1 MPGPLAGIR
10 IVDLTAMISG
20 PLATMILADQGAEVI
35 KVEPP
40 AGDIVRRMGHDV
52 GGVTSSFVSSNR
64 GKKSVMFDLK
74 TDLGRSLLDRLVES
88 ADVFIQ
94 NFRPGTVERMG
105 LGEDVIRARR
115 PDIVYVSISGFG
127 ERGPYRHKR
136 VYDPV
141 IQALS
146 GLADI
151 QTDRD
156 SGRPMMIRTIIPDKV
171 TALTAAQAITAALL
185 HRARTGEG
193 QHVRLAMLDAMVA
206 FLWPEGLVNL
216 TVVDRELPEPR
227 SRLAPDLIY
236 RTSDGYITVGAVSDS
251 EWQGLCAALERPD
264 WLSNP
269 LFATPNDRTVNVVKR
284 LEETQK
290 VLPPAH
296 HRRVAGAP
304 RRTPGALRPG
314 PQPARAGRPPAGG
327 RERAGG
333 AAQPPRDGAVP
344 AGPAGRPLRGF
355 AVRDRGARPPPR
367 RAYAGGS
374 REPRPRRRADRRPL
388 LGARRRL
395 TLRTPS
401 PTGGGRRARG
411 GRPGRFRGTG
421 WAADH
426 RGAAPARWPHRPDRK
441 RAPRHA
447 PGMPD
452 RSRAGTGYRL
462 PRYSR
467 SRYSGLN
474 FPLRRSSASASAV
487 RSSGGP

>member
-1 MPGPLAGIR
+1 
-10 IVDLTAMISG
+10 MISG
-20 PLATMILADQGAEVI
+20 PVATMMLADQGAEVI

-40 AGDIVRRMGHDV
+40 AGDIVRRMGHDI
-52 GGVTSSFVSSNR
+52 GGVTSSFASSNR

-74 TDLGRSLLDRLVES
+74 TDLGRGLLDRLVES

-151 QTDRD
+151 QTDRET
-156 SGRPMMIRTIIPDKV
+156 GRPMMIRTIIPDKV

-185 HRARTGEG
+185 HRERTGEG

-251 EWQGLCAALERPD
+251 EWQGLCAALDRPE
-264 WLSNP
+264 WLESE
-269 LFATPNDRTVNVVKR
+269 LYRTPHDRTVNVVKR
-284 LEETQK
+284 LAETQK
-290 VLPPAH
+290 VLLQRTTAEWLERLDEHQVPCAPVLNQRELVDHPQVVANELVELREHPEMGPYRQARPAA
-296 HRRVAGAP
+296 RFEASPSGIAGHAP
-304 RRTPGALRPG
+304 RLGEHTREVLASLGLDA
-314 PQPARAGRPPAGG
+314 ARIDTLYA
-327 RERAGG
+327 ERAV
-333 AAQPPRDGAVP
+333 A
-344 AGPAGRPLRGF
+344 
-355 AVRDRGARPPPR
+355 
-367 RAYAGGS
+367 
-374 REPRPRRRADRRPL
+374 
-388 LGARRRL
+388 
-395 TLRTPS
+395 
-401 PTGGGRRARG
+401 
-411 GRPGRFRGTG
+411 
-421 WAADH
+421 
-426 RGAAPARWPHRPDRK
+426 
-441 RAPRHA
+441 
-447 PGMPD
+447 
-452 RSRAGTGYRL
+452 
-462 PRYSR
+462 
-467 SRYSGLN
+467 
-474 FPLRRSSASASAV
+474 
-487 RSSGGP
+487 

>member
-20 PLATMILADQGAEVI
+20 PVATMMLADQGAEVI

-74 TDLGRSLLDRLVES
+74 TDLGRGLLDRLVDT

-105 LGEDVIRARR
+105 IGEDAVRARR

-151 QTDRD
+151 QTDRTT
-156 SGRPMMIRTIIPDKV
+156 GRPMMIRTIIPDKV
-171 TALTAAQAITAALL
+171 TALTAAQAVTAALL
-185 HRARTGEG
+185 HRERTGEG
-193 QHVRLAMLDAMVA
+193 QHVRLAMLDAVVA

-236 RTSDGYITVGAVSDS
+236 RTRDGYITVGAVSDS

-264 WLSNP
+264 WLDNE
-269 LFATPNDRTVNVVKR
+269 LYRTPHDRTVNVVRR
-284 LEETQK
+284 LEETQE
-290 VLPPAH
+290 VLLQRTTGEWLERLDEHQVPCAPVLSQRELVGHPQVVANELVELRNHPEMGPYRQARPAA
-296 HRRVAGAP
+296 RFEGSPSGIAGHAP
-304 RRTPGALRPG
+304 RLGEHTREVL
-314 PQPARAGRPPAGG
+314 AGLGIDPTEIDTLYA
-327 RERAGG
+327 ERAV
-333 AAQPPRDGAVP
+333 A
-344 AGPAGRPLRGF
+344 
-355 AVRDRGARPPPR
+355 
-367 RAYAGGS
+367 
-374 REPRPRRRADRRPL
+374 
-388 LGARRRL
+388 
-395 TLRTPS
+395 
-401 PTGGGRRARG
+401 
-411 GRPGRFRGTG
+411 
-421 WAADH
+421 
-426 RGAAPARWPHRPDRK
+426 
-441 RAPRHA
+441 
-447 PGMPD
+447 
-452 RSRAGTGYRL
+452 
-462 PRYSR
+462 
-467 SRYSGLN
+467 
-474 FPLRRSSASASAV
+474 
-487 RSSGGP
+487 

>member
-20 PLATMILADQGAEVI
+20 PVATMMLADQGAEVI

-40 AGDIVRRMGHDV
+40 AGDIVRRMGHDI
-52 GGVTSSFVSSNR
+52 GGVTSSFASSNR
-64 GKKSVMFDLK
+64 GKKSVMCDLK
-74 TDLGRSLLDRLVES
+74 TDLGRGLLDRLVES

-151 QTDRD
+151 QTDRET
-156 SGRPMMIRTIIPDKV
+156 GRPMMIRTIIPDKV

-185 HRARTGEG
+185 HRERTGEG

-251 EWQGLCAALERPD
+251 EWQGLCAALDRPD
-264 WLSNP
+264 WLESE
-269 LFATPNDRTVNVVKR
+269 LYRTPHDRTVNVVKR
-284 LEETQK
+284 LAETQK
-290 VLPPAH
+290 VLLQRTTAEWLDRLDEHQVPCAPVLNQRELVEHPQVVANELVELREHPEMGPYRQARPAA
-296 HRRVAGAP
+296 RFEVSPSGIAGHAP
-304 RRTPGALRPG
+304 RLGEHTREVLASLGLDA
-314 PQPARAGRPPAGG
+314 ARIDTLYA
-327 RERAGG
+327 ERVVA
-333 AAQPPRDGAVP
+333 
-344 AGPAGRPLRGF
+344 
-355 AVRDRGARPPPR
+355 
-367 RAYAGGS
+367 
-374 REPRPRRRADRRPL
+374 
-388 LGARRRL
+388 
-395 TLRTPS
+395 
-401 PTGGGRRARG
+401 
-411 GRPGRFRGTG
+411 
-421 WAADH
+421 
-426 RGAAPARWPHRPDRK
+426 
-441 RAPRHA
+441 
-447 PGMPD
+447 
-452 RSRAGTGYRL
+452 
-462 PRYSR
+462 
-467 SRYSGLN
+467 
-474 FPLRRSSASASAV
+474 
-487 RSSGGP
+487 

>member
-20 PLATMILADQGAEVI
+20 PVATMMLADQGAEVI

-40 AGDIVRRMGHDV
+40 AGDIVRRMGHDI
-52 GGVTSSFVSSNR
+52 GGVTSSFASSNR

-74 TDLGRSLLDRLVES
+74 TDLGRGLLDRLVES

-151 QTDRD
+151 QTDRET
-156 SGRPMMIRTIIPDKV
+156 GRPMMIRTIIPDKV

-185 HRARTGEG
+185 HRERTGEG

-251 EWQGLCAALERPD
+251 EWQGLCAALDRPE
-264 WLSNP
+264 WLESE
-269 LFATPNDRTVNVVKR
+269 LYRTPHDRTVNVVKR
-284 LEETQK
+284 LAETQK
-290 VLPPAH
+290 VLLRRTTAEWLERLDEHQVPCAPVLNQRELVEHPQVVANELVELRNHPEMGPYRQARPAA
-296 HRRVAGAP
+296 RFEVSPSGIAGHAP
-304 RRTPGALRPG
+304 RLGEHTREVLASLGLDA
-314 PQPARAGRPPAGG
+314 ARIDTLYA
-327 RERAGG
+327 ERAV
-333 AAQPPRDGAVP
+333 A
-344 AGPAGRPLRGF
+344 
-355 AVRDRGARPPPR
+355 
-367 RAYAGGS
+367 
-374 REPRPRRRADRRPL
+374 
-388 LGARRRL
+388 
-395 TLRTPS
+395 
-401 PTGGGRRARG
+401 
-411 GRPGRFRGTG
+411 
-421 WAADH
+421 
-426 RGAAPARWPHRPDRK
+426 
-441 RAPRHA
+441 
-447 PGMPD
+447 
-452 RSRAGTGYRL
+452 
-462 PRYSR
+462 
-467 SRYSGLN
+467 
-474 FPLRRSSASASAV
+474 
-487 RSSGGP
+487 

>member
-20 PLATMILADQGAEVI
+20 PVATMMLADQGAEVI

-40 AGDIVRRMGHDV
+40 AGDIVRRMGHDI
-52 GGVTSSFVSSNR
+52 GGVTSSFASSNR

-74 TDLGRSLLDRLVES
+74 TDLGRGLLDRLVES

-151 QTDRD
+151 QTDRET
-156 SGRPMMIRTIIPDKV
+156 GRPMMIRTIIPDKV

-185 HRARTGEG
+185 HRERTGEG

-251 EWQGLCAALERPD
+251 EWQGLCAALDRPD
-264 WLSNP
+264 WLESE
-269 LFATPNDRTVNVVKR
+269 LYRTPHDRTVNVVKR
-284 LEETQK
+284 LAETQK
-290 VLPPAH
+290 VLLQRTTAEWLERLDEHQVPCAPVLNQRELVDHPQVVANELVELREHPEMGPYRQARPAA
-296 HRRVAGAP
+296 RFEVSPSGIAGHAP
-304 RRTPGALRPG
+304 RLGEHTREVLADLGLDAARVDAL
-314 PQPARAGRPPAGG
+314 
-327 RERAGG
+327 
-333 AAQPPRDGAVP
+333 
-344 AGPAGRPLRGF
+344 
-355 AVRDRGARPPPR
+355 
-367 RAYAGGS
+367 YA
-374 REPRPRRRADRRPL
+374 EHVVA
-388 LGARRRL
+388 
-395 TLRTPS
+395 
-401 PTGGGRRARG
+401 
-411 GRPGRFRGTG
+411 
-421 WAADH
+421 
-426 RGAAPARWPHRPDRK
+426 
-441 RAPRHA
+441 
-447 PGMPD
+447 
-452 RSRAGTGYRL
+452 
-462 PRYSR
+462 
-467 SRYSGLN
+467 
-474 FPLRRSSASASAV
+474 
-487 RSSGGP
+487 

>member
-20 PLATMILADQGAEVI
+20 PVATMMLADQGAEVI

-40 AGDIVRRMGHDV
+40 AGDIVRRMGHDI
-52 GGVTSSFVSSNR
+52 GGVTSSFASSNR

-74 TDLGRSLLDRLVES
+74 SDLGRGLLDRLVES

-105 LGEDVIRARR
+105 IGEDAIRALR

-151 QTDRD
+151 QTDRET
-156 SGRPMMIRTIIPDKV
+156 GRPMMIRTIIPDKV

-185 HRARTGEG
+185 HRERTGEG

-236 RTSDGYITVGAVSDS
+236 RTRDGYITVGAVSDS

-264 WLSNP
+264 WLENE
-269 LFATPNDRTVNVVKR
+269 LYLTPHDRTVNVVKR
-284 LEETQK
+284 LAETQE
-290 VLPPAH
+290 VLLKRTTAEWLERLDEHQVPCAPVLNQRELVDHPQVVANELVELRNHPEMGPYRQARPAA
-296 HRRVAGAP
+296 RFEGSPSGIAGHAP
-304 RRTPGALRPG
+304 RLGEHTREVLAGLGLDAARIDTLYAERTVA
-314 PQPARAGRPPAGG
+314 
-327 RERAGG
+327 
-333 AAQPPRDGAVP
+333 
-344 AGPAGRPLRGF
+344 
-355 AVRDRGARPPPR
+355 
-367 RAYAGGS
+367 
-374 REPRPRRRADRRPL
+374 
-388 LGARRRL
+388 
-395 TLRTPS
+395 
-401 PTGGGRRARG
+401 
-411 GRPGRFRGTG
+411 
-421 WAADH
+421 
-426 RGAAPARWPHRPDRK
+426 
-441 RAPRHA
+441 
-447 PGMPD
+447 
-452 RSRAGTGYRL
+452 
-462 PRYSR
+462 
-467 SRYSGLN
+467 
-474 FPLRRSSASASAV
+474 
-487 RSSGGP
+487 

>member
-20 PLATMILADQGAEVI
+20 PVATMMLADQGAEVI

-40 AGDIVRRMGHDV
+40 AGDIVRRMGHDI
-52 GGVTSSFVSSNR
+52 GGVTSSFASSNR

-74 TDLGRSLLDRLVES
+74 TDLGRGLLDRLVES

-151 QTDRD
+151 QTDRET
-156 SGRPMMIRTIIPDKV
+156 GRPMMIRTIIPDKV

-185 HRARTGEG
+185 HRERTGEG

-251 EWQGLCAALERPD
+251 EWQGLCAALDRPE
-264 WLSNP
+264 WLESE
-269 LFATPNDRTVNVVKR
+269 LYRTPHDRTVNVVKR
-284 LEETQK
+284 LAETQK
-290 VLPPAH
+290 VLLQRTTAEWLERLDEHQVPCAPVLNQRELVDHPQVVANELVELRKHPEMGPYRQARPAA
-296 HRRVAGAP
+296 RFEASPSGIAGHAP
-304 RRTPGALRPG
+304 RLGEHTREVLASLGLDAARIDAL
-314 PQPARAGRPPAGG
+314 
-327 RERAGG
+327 
-333 AAQPPRDGAVP
+333 
-344 AGPAGRPLRGF
+344 
-355 AVRDRGARPPPR
+355 
-367 RAYAGGS
+367 YA
-374 REPRPRRRADRRPL
+374 EHVVA
-388 LGARRRL
+388 
-395 TLRTPS
+395 
-401 PTGGGRRARG
+401 
-411 GRPGRFRGTG
+411 
-421 WAADH
+421 
-426 RGAAPARWPHRPDRK
+426 
-441 RAPRHA
+441 
-447 PGMPD
+447 
-452 RSRAGTGYRL
+452 
-462 PRYSR
+462 
-467 SRYSGLN
+467 
-474 FPLRRSSASASAV
+474 
-487 RSSGGP
+487 

>member
-1 MPGPLAGIR
+1 
-10 IVDLTAMISG
+10 MISG
-20 PLATMILADQGAEVI
+20 PVATMMLADQGAEVI

-40 AGDIVRRMGHDV
+40 AGDIVRRMGHDI
-52 GGVTSSFVSSNR
+52 GGVTSSFASSNR

-74 TDLGRSLLDRLVES
+74 TDLGRGLLDRLVES

-151 QTDRD
+151 QTDRET
-156 SGRPMMIRTIIPDKV
+156 GRPMMIRTIIPDKV

-185 HRARTGEG
+185 HRERTGEG

-251 EWQGLCAALERPD
+251 EWQGLCAALDRPE
-264 WLSNP
+264 WLESE
-269 LFATPNDRTVNVVKR
+269 LYRTPHDRTVNVVKR
-284 LEETQK
+284 LAETQK
-290 VLPPAH
+290 VLLQRTTAEWLERLDEHQVPCAPVLNQRELVDHPQVVANELVELRRHPEMGPYRQARPAA
-296 HRRVAGAP
+296 RFEGSPSGIAGHAP
-304 RRTPGALRPG
+304 RLGEHTREVLADLGLDA
-314 PQPARAGRPPAGG
+314 ARIDTLYA
-327 RERAGG
+327 ERAV
-333 AAQPPRDGAVP
+333 A
-344 AGPAGRPLRGF
+344 
-355 AVRDRGARPPPR
+355 
-367 RAYAGGS
+367 
-374 REPRPRRRADRRPL
+374 
-388 LGARRRL
+388 
-395 TLRTPS
+395 
-401 PTGGGRRARG
+401 
-411 GRPGRFRGTG
+411 
-421 WAADH
+421 
-426 RGAAPARWPHRPDRK
+426 
-441 RAPRHA
+441 
-447 PGMPD
+447 
-452 RSRAGTGYRL
+452 
-462 PRYSR
+462 
-467 SRYSGLN
+467 
-474 FPLRRSSASASAV
+474 
-487 RSSGGP
+487 

>member
-20 PLATMILADQGAEVI
+20 PVATMMLADQGAEVI

-40 AGDIVRRMGHDV
+40 AGDIVRRMGHDI
-52 GGVTSSFVSSNR
+52 GGVTSSFASSNR

-74 TDLGRSLLDRLVES
+74 TDLGRGLLDRLVES

-151 QTDRD
+151 QTDRET
-156 SGRPMMIRTIIPDKV
+156 GRPMMIRTIIPDKV

-185 HRARTGEG
+185 HRERTGEG

-251 EWQGLCAALERPD
+251 EWQGLCAALDRPE
-264 WLSNP
+264 WLESE
-269 LFATPNDRTVNVVKR
+269 LYRTPHDRTVNVVKR
-284 LEETQK
+284 LAETQK
-290 VLPPAH
+290 VLLQRTTAEWLERLDEHQVPCAPVLNQRELVDHPQVVANELVELRKHPEMGPYRQARPAA
-296 HRRVAGAP
+296 RFEASPSGIAGHAP
-304 RRTPGALRPG
+304 RLGEHTREVLASLGLDA
-314 PQPARAGRPPAGG
+314 ARIDTLYA
-327 RERAGG
+327 ERAV
-333 AAQPPRDGAVP
+333 A
-344 AGPAGRPLRGF
+344 
-355 AVRDRGARPPPR
+355 
-367 RAYAGGS
+367 
-374 REPRPRRRADRRPL
+374 
-388 LGARRRL
+388 
-395 TLRTPS
+395 
-401 PTGGGRRARG
+401 
-411 GRPGRFRGTG
+411 
-421 WAADH
+421 
-426 RGAAPARWPHRPDRK
+426 
-441 RAPRHA
+441 
-447 PGMPD
+447 
-452 RSRAGTGYRL
+452 
-462 PRYSR
+462 
-467 SRYSGLN
+467 
-474 FPLRRSSASASAV
+474 
-487 RSSGGP
+487 

>member
-20 PLATMILADQGAEVI
+20 PVATMMLADQGAEVI

-40 AGDIVRRMGHDV
+40 AGDIVRRMGHDI
-52 GGVTSSFVSSNR
+52 GGVTSSFASSNR

-74 TDLGRSLLDRLVES
+74 TDLGRGLLDRLVES

-151 QTDRD
+151 QTDRET
-156 SGRPMMIRTIIPDKV
+156 GRPMMIRTIIPDKV

-185 HRARTGEG
+185 HRERTGEG

-251 EWQGLCAALERPD
+251 EWQGLCAALDRPD
-264 WLSNP
+264 WLESE
-269 LFATPNDRTVNVVKR
+269 LYRTPHDRTVNVVKR
-284 LEETQK
+284 LAETQK
-290 VLPPAH
+290 VLLQRTTAEWLDRLDEHQVPCAPVLNQRELVEHPQVVANELVELREHPEMGPYRQARPAA
-296 HRRVAGAP
+296 RFEVSPSGIAGHAP
-304 RRTPGALRPG
+304 RLGEHTREVLADLGLDAARVDAL
-314 PQPARAGRPPAGG
+314 
-327 RERAGG
+327 
-333 AAQPPRDGAVP
+333 
-344 AGPAGRPLRGF
+344 
-355 AVRDRGARPPPR
+355 
-367 RAYAGGS
+367 YA
-374 REPRPRRRADRRPL
+374 EHVVA
-388 LGARRRL
+388 
-395 TLRTPS
+395 
-401 PTGGGRRARG
+401 
-411 GRPGRFRGTG
+411 
-421 WAADH
+421 
-426 RGAAPARWPHRPDRK
+426 
-441 RAPRHA
+441 
-447 PGMPD
+447 
-452 RSRAGTGYRL
+452 
-462 PRYSR
+462 
-467 SRYSGLN
+467 
-474 FPLRRSSASASAV
+474 
-487 RSSGGP
+487 

>member
-1 MPGPLAGIR
+1 
-10 IVDLTAMISG
+10 MISG
-20 PLATMILADQGAEVI
+20 PVATMMLADQGAEVI

-40 AGDIVRRMGHDV
+40 AGDIVRRMGHDI
-52 GGVTSSFVSSNR
+52 GGVTSSFASSNR

-74 TDLGRSLLDRLVES
+74 TDLGRGLLDRLVES

-151 QTDRD
+151 QTDRET
-156 SGRPMMIRTIIPDKV
+156 GRPMMIRTIIPDKV

-185 HRARTGEG
+185 HRERTGEG

-251 EWQGLCAALERPD
+251 EWQGLCAALDRPE
-264 WLSNP
+264 WLESE
-269 LFATPNDRTVNVVKR
+269 LYRTPHDRTVNVVKR
-284 LEETQK
+284 LAETQK
-290 VLPPAH
+290 VLLQRTTAEWLERLDEHQVPCAPVLNQRELVDHPQVVANELVELREHPEMGPYRQARPAA
-296 HRRVAGAP
+296 RFEASPSGIAGHAP
-304 RRTPGALRPG
+304 RLGEHTREVLADLGLDATRVDAL
-314 PQPARAGRPPAGG
+314 
-327 RERAGG
+327 
-333 AAQPPRDGAVP
+333 
-344 AGPAGRPLRGF
+344 
-355 AVRDRGARPPPR
+355 
-367 RAYAGGS
+367 YA
-374 REPRPRRRADRRPL
+374 EHVVA
-388 LGARRRL
+388 
-395 TLRTPS
+395 
-401 PTGGGRRARG
+401 
-411 GRPGRFRGTG
+411 
-421 WAADH
+421 
-426 RGAAPARWPHRPDRK
+426 
-441 RAPRHA
+441 
-447 PGMPD
+447 
-452 RSRAGTGYRL
+452 
-462 PRYSR
+462 
-467 SRYSGLN
+467 
-474 FPLRRSSASASAV
+474 
-487 RSSGGP
+487 

>member
-1 MPGPLAGIR
+1 
-10 IVDLTAMISG
+10 MISG
-20 PLATMILADQGAEVI
+20 PVATMMLADQGAEVI

-40 AGDIVRRMGHDV
+40 AGDIVRRMGHDI
-52 GGVTSSFVSSNR
+52 GGVTSSFASSNR

-74 TDLGRSLLDRLVES
+74 TDLGRGLLDRLVES

-151 QTDRD
+151 QTDRET
-156 SGRPMMIRTIIPDKV
+156 GRPMMIRTIIPDKV

-185 HRARTGEG
+185 HRERTGEG

-251 EWQGLCAALERPD
+251 EWQGLCAALDRPE
-264 WLSNP
+264 WLESE
-269 LFATPNDRTVNVVKR
+269 LYRTPHDRTVNVVKR
-284 LEETQK
+284 LAETQK
-290 VLPPAH
+290 VLLQRTTAEWLERLDEHQVPCAPVLNQRELVDHPQVVANELVELRKHPEMGPYRQARPAA
-296 HRRVAGAP
+296 RFEASPSGIAGHAP
-304 RRTPGALRPG
+304 RLGEHTREVLADLGLDA
-314 PQPARAGRPPAGG
+314 ARIDTLYA
-327 RERAGG
+327 ERAV
-333 AAQPPRDGAVP
+333 A
-344 AGPAGRPLRGF
+344 
-355 AVRDRGARPPPR
+355 
-367 RAYAGGS
+367 
-374 REPRPRRRADRRPL
+374 
-388 LGARRRL
+388 
-395 TLRTPS
+395 
-401 PTGGGRRARG
+401 
-411 GRPGRFRGTG
+411 
-421 WAADH
+421 
-426 RGAAPARWPHRPDRK
+426 
-441 RAPRHA
+441 
-447 PGMPD
+447 
-452 RSRAGTGYRL
+452 
-462 PRYSR
+462 
-467 SRYSGLN
+467 
-474 FPLRRSSASASAV
+474 
-487 RSSGGP
+487 

>member
-20 PLATMILADQGAEVI
+20 PVATMMLADQGAEVI

-40 AGDIVRRMGHDV
+40 AGDIVRRMGHDI
-52 GGVTSSFVSSNR
+52 GGVTSSFASSNR
-64 GKKSVMFDLK
+64 GKKSVMLDLK
-74 TDLGRSLLDRLVES
+74 TDLGRGLLDRLVES

-151 QTDRD
+151 QTDRET
-156 SGRPMMIRTIIPDKV
+156 GRPMMIRTIIPDKV

-185 HRARTGEG
+185 HRERTGEG

-251 EWQGLCAALERPD
+251 EWQGLCAALDRPD
-264 WLSNP
+264 WLESE
-269 LFATPNDRTVNVVKR
+269 FYRTPHDRTVNVVKR
-284 LEETQK
+284 LAETQK
-290 VLPPAH
+290 VLLQRTTAEWLDRLDEHQVPCAPVLNQRELVEHPQVVANELVELREHPEMGPYRQARPAA
-296 HRRVAGAP
+296 RFEVSPSGIAGHAP
-304 RRTPGALRPG
+304 RLGEHTREVLASLGLDA
-314 PQPARAGRPPAGG
+314 ARIDTLYA
-327 RERAGG
+327 ERVVA
-333 AAQPPRDGAVP
+333 
-344 AGPAGRPLRGF
+344 
-355 AVRDRGARPPPR
+355 
-367 RAYAGGS
+367 
-374 REPRPRRRADRRPL
+374 
-388 LGARRRL
+388 
-395 TLRTPS
+395 
-401 PTGGGRRARG
+401 
-411 GRPGRFRGTG
+411 
-421 WAADH
+421 
-426 RGAAPARWPHRPDRK
+426 
-441 RAPRHA
+441 
-447 PGMPD
+447 
-452 RSRAGTGYRL
+452 
-462 PRYSR
+462 
-467 SRYSGLN
+467 
-474 FPLRRSSASASAV
+474 
-487 RSSGGP
+487 